1 MDFWIS
7 ICKQKTGTGE
17 ARERHNLPHA
27 TPNPVCCLSQDIAVD
42 STLLVCKANLK
53 VLGGKKKVI
62 VQYSRIL
69 PI

>member
-1 MDFWIS
+1 MDSWVS
-7 ICKQKTGTGE
+7 ICKQKTDTGE

-27 TPNPVCCLSQDIAVD
+27 TPTPVCCRSQDIVVD
-42 STLLVCKANLK
+42 SGLLVCKANLK
-53 VLGGKKKVI
+53 VLKGKKKVI